1 MELERISLAI
11 DGDLVQRFDRLVERS
26 GAANRSEAIRDLI
39 RRRLVEEEWK
49 DDRRPVVGTL
59 TLVYDHEK
67 RELADKLLETG
78 HEHHDE
84 ILATLHVHLDESRCL
99 EVMALRGRPSRLRE
113 IADLLSGM
121 KGVMHGQL
129 VMSSEAL

>member
-1 MELERISLAI
+1 
-11 DGDLVQRFDRLVERS
+11 
-26 GAANRSEAIRDLI
+26 
-39 RRRLVEEEWK
+39 
-49 DDRRPVVGTL
+49 
-59 TLVYDHEK
+59 
-67 RELADKLLETG
+67 ETG

>member
-1 MELERISLAI
+1 MPPLNRIR
-11 DGDLVQRFDRLVERS
+11 G
-26 GAANRSEAIRDLI
+26 ANRSEAIRDLI